1 MTILPGMKIAQI
13 LLSRTTIC
21 VLLTIATLIAFN
33 SNRTDLKTAGLASFT
48 AWHDKTATILNETN
62 PEVVPPKI
70 SVTIRMNQAIPGHA
84 PQTWSLPSLSITDPT
99 DRAQTTRV
107 LQLINES
114 KIFGL
119 AKADSNDT
127 SIPTLTITIT
137 DETERFETT
146 VPLRDIENN
155 IQLQNLLK
163 LLQVFSATSG
173 TDVTPPQS

>member
-1 MTILPGMKIAQI
+1 
-13 LLSRTTIC
+13 
-21 VLLTIATLIAFN
+21 
-33 SNRTDLKTAGLASFT
+33 
-48 AWHDKTATILNETN
+48 
-62 PEVVPPKI
+62 
-70 SVTIRMNQAIPGHA
+70 MNQAIPGHA

-137 DETERFETT
+137 DESDRFETT